1 MENTE
6 ARKLLVLMP
15 ASGFEGHQLGYRELS
30 VNGHKIFYTFFFV
43 FLFAPFFW
51 DCSSL
56 NERSR

>member
-30 VNGHKIFYTFFFV
+30 VIGHKIFYTFFFV
-43 FLFAPFFW
+43 FYLHLFFW
-51 DCSSL
+51 TV
-56 NERSR
+56 RP